1 MAMSISQQIP
11 LPVCSE
17 RAVPRPEGARQ
28 GGGQGGDGF
37 PAGGTASSRV
47 PLDLWSLRGELDQL
61 GVSALQAHLSE
72 QRGEG
77 RLRLAGE
84 LTGLDFLCGSSL
96 GVLAWHCQEVRGAG
110 RKPCS
115 GLDRSAPC
123 SGIMALI
130 SLPIW
135 FELDDPVGQAV
146 TGTRAQRSAVFL
158 ATPSGSRPRGVPLV
172 ARAFAG
178 DLGDFYVG

>member
-1 MAMSISQQIP
+1 MAVSTSQHIP

-17 RAVPRPEGARQ
+17 RAQPRPNSARQ
-28 GGGQGGDGF
+28 GGGQGSDGC

-72 QRGEG
+72 KRGQW
-77 RLRLAGE
+77 RLRLGGE
-84 LTGLDFLCGSSL
+84 LTGLDFLRGGSSC
-96 GVLAWHCQEVRGAG
+96 VPAWHCKEVRGAG

-115 GLDRSAPC
+115 RRTAVHHARGSWLSSAC
-123 SGIMALI
+123 
-130 SLPIW
+130 
-135 FELDDPVGQAV
+135 
-146 TGTRAQRSAVFL
+146 R
-158 ATPSGSRPRGVPLV
+158 SGSSWMTRSGKPSLARARSDLPSFWPPLPAPPAECRWY